1 MLACLSPY
9 YTDSGLSN
17 TFIKVLV
24 RYIYQYAQKTLG
36 KALDDTGKTKWSG
49 KRTYPT
55 ASVKYLGVKI
65 NQNFT
70 WQHHINYFSVKL
82 NIADDLLFKIRK
94 FVDDKILWF
103 ILLFLKLLCLGS
115 KLEYHCLVILQKKA
129 LRIMNF
135 EPQNP
140 HTSPLFR
147 KTTSN

>member
-24 RYIYQYAQKTLG
+24 RYIHQYAQKTLG

-82 NIADDLLFKIRK
+82 KIADDLLFKIRK
-94 FVDDKILWF
+94 FVDDKILRF
-103 ILLFLKLLCLGS
+103 IVLFLKLLCLGL

-140 HTSPLFR
+140 HTTPLFR
-147 KTTSN
+147 KITSN

>member
-1 MLACLSPY
+1 MSACPS
-9 YTDSGLSN
+9 DSGLSN

-24 RYIYQYAQKTLG
+24 QCIYQCAQKTLS
-36 KALDDTGKTKWSG
+36 KALDDTEKTKLSG
-49 KRTYPT
+49 KRAYPT
-55 ASVKYLGVKI
+55 ANVKYLGVKI
-65 NQNFT
+65 NQNLT

-82 NIADDLLFKIRK
+82 NKADDLLFKIRK
-94 FVDDKILWF
+94 FVDDKTLRF